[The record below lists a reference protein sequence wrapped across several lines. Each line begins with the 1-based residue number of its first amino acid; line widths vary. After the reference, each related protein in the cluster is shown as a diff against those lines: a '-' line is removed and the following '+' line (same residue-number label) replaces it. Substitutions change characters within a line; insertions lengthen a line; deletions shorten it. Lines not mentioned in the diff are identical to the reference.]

1 MSYKSDGKTAG
12 YEEKTRNLVEKIED
26 ERKKLEDVGLTEL
39 SRPEVI
45 GRQQAFDKAVVE
57 FMRKRLAKE
66 KDQED

>member
-1 MSYKSDGKTAG
+1 MSYKSDGKAG